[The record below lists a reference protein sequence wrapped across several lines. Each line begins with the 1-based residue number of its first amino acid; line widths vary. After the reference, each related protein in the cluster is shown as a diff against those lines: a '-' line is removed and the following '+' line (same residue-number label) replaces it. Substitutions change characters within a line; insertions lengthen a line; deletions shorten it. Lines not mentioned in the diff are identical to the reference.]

1 MTRKIFLLVLAFA
14 ICGGVLFAQEVS
26 EKKDIAVFKLS
37 YYDWKVPTQ
46 ALGMVDSQIQDV
58 FVNLGRFNILGMNY
72 RLASGDINEFIG
84 KIREFKE
91 QNAEIPESVQ
101 LGQEA
106 FTEADFNQLVN
117 SFIVIIPVLTY
128 YNLSV
133 DDDGDHKVEMETS
146 FTVVNVETIE
156 TMAYF
161 TVETDGY
168 AAEAST
174 AIKRAVDEIALK
186 LQYEVRKIPEFQL
199 KSGIVDILRLGQ
211 VVIQFGKDMG
221 LKKGDE
227 YAIVESE
234 EVTAG
239 YEKKK
244 KKALLVIK
252 SVEEDFSIAK
262 VVYSRGKPMIGEQ
275 VEEIPKVGLDTT
287 VYGHAILDITDPAT
301 MFSEMDVIIGVRQS
315 LSRGFYNFR
324 PLVGIEV
331 PVTLI
336 NSVGLLANGFPLTW
350 YVGGELDFW
359 FGRFQLVPS
368 ASIGMGLAIPL
379 QDTSEFRLSH
389 LGGMAQ
395 LNLNYLIHDYVRLF
409 IDAGYA
415 YWFGMGGLSQY
426 SYGGILAGVGI
437 QIRY

>member
-1 MTRKIFLLVLAFA
+1 MTKKIILLVLTFA
-14 ICGGVLFAQEVS
+14 VFGGFLFAQEVS

-37 YYDWKVPTQ
+37 YYDWKVPSQ
-46 ALGMVDSQIQDV
+46 ALGLVDSQIQDV

-72 RLASGDINEFIG
+72 RLASGDINDFVS
-84 KIREFKE
+84 KIKEFKE
-91 QNAEIPESVQ
+91 QDVEIPESVQ

-106 FTEADFNQLVN
+106 FTEADFNKLVN
-117 SFIVIIPVLTY
+117 SFIVVIPVMTY

-133 DDDGDHKVEMETS
+133 DDDGDHRVEIETS

-156 TMAYF
+156 TIAYF
-161 TVETDGY
+161 SVETDGY
-168 AAEAST
+168 AADTST

-186 LQYEVRKIPEFQL
+186 LQYEVRKVPAFQL
-199 KSGIVDILRLGQ
+199 KSGIVDILGMGQ
-211 VVIQFGKDMG
+211 VVIQFGEDMG

-227 YAIVESE
+227 YAIVELE
-234 EVTAG
+234 EISAG

-287 VYGHAILDITDPAT
+287 VYGHALLDITE
-301 MFSEMDVIIGVRQS
+301 FSTVFSDMDWIVGIRQS

-324 PLVGIEV
+324 PLVGLEV

-350 YVGGELDFW
+350 YVGGELDLW

-368 ASIGMGLAIPL
+368 ASLGMGLAIPL
-379 QDTSEFRLSH
+379 QDTSDFSISH

-395 LNLNYLIHDYVRLF
+395 INLNYLVHDLIRISL
-409 IDAGYA
+409 DAGYA
-415 YWFGMGGLSQY
+415 YWFDVSGAAQY
-426 SYGGILAGVGI
+426 SYGGILAGLGV